1 MNYQKQTKMTQV
13 AIIKNETHKGET
25 LVRFTNEIEK
35 SEKWVKKTNKSNQEW
50 GIETRFRIAYNE
62 QDSFF
67 TGAK

>member
-13 AIIKNETHKGET
+13 AIIKHETHKGET

>member
-1 MNYQKQTKMTQV
+1 LNYQKQTKMTQV